1 MTDFQNGEE
10 RVRELEEKER
20 ALNIQ
25 TIEGA
30 RAGAVS
36 PALRRELDEVRAQLK
51 VARRVRAITPI
62 IVMVWERMIQY
73 QLLQSGGMAV
83 DTPHVPHNTPE
94 GEVGKPEGLSGS
106 QIALKIAF
114 TLSRY
119 LCFLPR
125 LKVCVNITK
134 IGGAQ
139 REKGPVVSLLGV
151 YLGVWEK

>member
-51 VARRVRAITPI
+51 VARRVRAMDAKRTDPKLTRKVTILLPEEEFQTLTKKATEGGVDLSKYI
-62 IVMVWERMIQY
+62 RM
-73 QLLQSGGMAV
+73 LLKKQ
-83 DTPHVPHNTPE
+83 P
-94 GEVGKPEGLSGS
+94 
-106 QIALKIAF
+106 
-114 TLSRY
+114 
-119 LCFLPR
+119 
-125 LKVCVNITK
+125 
-134 IGGAQ
+134 
-139 REKGPVVSLLGV
+139 
-151 YLGVWEK
+151 